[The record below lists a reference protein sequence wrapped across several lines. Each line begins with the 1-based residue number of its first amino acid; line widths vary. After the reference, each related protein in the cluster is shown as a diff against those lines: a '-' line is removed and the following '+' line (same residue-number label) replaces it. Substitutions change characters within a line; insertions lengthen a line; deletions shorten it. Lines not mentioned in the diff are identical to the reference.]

1 MSAFEDFIALQERVR
16 RDDPSVVQLG
26 ETRIARALAALRP
39 TIAVPAQLPRLHRCH
54 LATAWCARRGMPD
67 EWSARALVC
76 EGVRHA
82 LELIFGE
89 LARRGETI
97 AVPSD
102 VYPVYGQLAE
112 QACVATQPIV
122 TYPALSFATTARYV
136 LLPCP
141 LKLHGRAW
149 TDTELGAATAWLG
162 ADRSRR
168 LILDGVYSFDAM
180 LPLAVRALIE
190 TDQVLMLD
198 SLSKSWLHEKAFG
211 TAVVPAQDL
220 AAWAPIFRAAAPPQ
234 ASLFVARA
242 LLERS
247 VPVAAELDARRART
261 LAILA
266 ERGIAAATVTRG
278 YFIPIELASDVVLAR
293 HRVLVIPLAVFGGT
307 GAWSFA
313 SALSI

>member
-1 MSAFEDFIALQERVR
+1 MSAFEDFIAHQERVR
-16 RDDPSVVQLG
+16 REDPSVVQLG

-39 TIAVPAQLPRLHRCH
+39 VIAVPAELPKLHRCH
-54 LATAWCARRGMPD
+54 LATAWCARRGMPA

-82 LELIFGE
+82 LALIFGE
-89 LARRGETI
+89 LARRGETV

-112 QACVATQPIV
+112 RARLATQPIV
-122 TYPALSFATTARYV
+122 TFPALLFQTTARYL

-149 TDTELGAATAWLG
+149 SDGELAAATAWLA

-180 LPLAVRALIE
+180 LAPAVRALIE
-190 TDQVLMLD
+190 TDQVLHLD
-198 SLSKSWLHEKAFG
+198 SLSKSWLHEKVFG
-211 TAVVPAQDL
+211 TAVVPAQDF
-220 AAWAPIFRAAAPPQ
+220 AAWAPIFRAAAPAQ

-242 LLERS
+242 LLEHA
-247 VPVAAELDARRART
+247 VPVAAELEARRTRT
-261 LAILA
+261 LATLA
-266 ERGIAAATVTRG
+266 ERGITTAAVTRG
-278 YFIPIELASDVVLAR
+278 YFIPIELAADVALAR
-293 HRVLVIPLAVFGGT
+293 HRVLVIPFAVFGGT

-313 SALSI
+313 SAL

>member
-1 MSAFEDFIALQERVR
+1 VSAFEDFIAHQERVR
-16 RDDPSVVQLG
+16 REDPSIVQLG

-39 TIAVPAQLPRLHRCH
+39 AIAVPAELPKLHRCH
-54 LATAWCARRGMPD
+54 LATAWCARRGIPA

-82 LELIFGE
+82 LALIFGE
-89 LARRGETI
+89 LARRGEAV

-102 VYPVYGQLAE
+102 VYPVYGRLAE
-112 QACVATQPIV
+112 HAHVATRPIE
-122 TYPALSFATTARYV
+122 TFPELSFATTARYV

-141 LKLHGRAW
+141 LKLHGRTW
-149 TDTELGAATAWLG
+149 TDAELAAATAWLD
-162 ADRSRR
+162 ADRTRR

-180 LPLAVRALIE
+180 LAPAVRALIE
-190 TDQVLMLD
+190 TDQVLYLD
-198 SLSKSWLHEKAFG
+198 SLSKSWLHEKVFG
-211 TAVVPAQDL
+211 TAVVPARDF
-220 AAWAPIFRAAAPPQ
+220 AAWAPIFRAAAPAQ
-234 ASLFVARA
+234 ASLFLARA

-266 ERGIAAATVTRG
+266 ERGITTAAVTRG
-278 YFIPIELASDVVLAR
+278 YFIPIELAADVALAH
-293 HRVLVIPLAVFGGT
+293 HRVLVIPFAVFGGT

-313 SALSI
+313 SAL